1 MVLVQVIPEADFDR
15 DGSYETDLS
24 SFLTQRA
31 GGLVISRG
39 AAKQG
44 ALGEGTLQLNLDN
57 YDGTFTIEYS
67 GSSLYGQMETGV
79 PLRVRCRLN
88 GADYAMFTGYVSRY
102 QPRFGRVGEN
112 RCAVEAKDLVAQLG
126 KFPLA
131 NLVVQEGVTTGAA
144 IERLGDYLGIGSIVD
159 VDEGREEMP
168 IHYARNANA
177 LVHLMDVVR
186 SEMGGEA
193 FVDADGVLRFL
204 ERAARIGSDADR
216 EWGTG
221 TGIEPEVVEPELTDD
236 DLITS
241 CAVQA
246 NMFLLENQEV
256 VVFTFSRN
264 ARNPVPDSLFLA
276 AGVPY
281 EAELDFGAPMTA
293 LVEPEAFVDY
303 TANASIDGT
312 GADATNDLAVTI
324 TDRGAGFR
332 LSLVS
337 ASDLYV
343 TWFQLRGLP
352 ADFVVDRPVFTHALS
367 IAGAVMDEGVTLQ
380 VPFTEDTQRPR
391 DYPVGVCRTYRYG
404 YPFVRLNFAW
414 DTEDIAREMLEVELW
429 DQVYFEDTGPGGA
442 EFLTHIAEHFYVVG
456 IQHRLQPGAV
466 ERTLVT
472 LVPSYLYFD
481 VEQVVTDGFD
491 RADATGALGTAIS
504 GDAWSGDS
512 AMDITSGRARASSD
526 SAQTPTLSLFES
538 EDQVVEVQL
547 TNIAAGDEVG
557 VVFRFASATD
567 YSRAYVDKGSNEVV
581 LEHVIGGA
589 ATEVASPAYTVGTS
603 AEMRVMVQGHRV
615 RVWVDRRLYI
625 DEEDPLAWLGARVGL
640 FARNASGSTT
650 FDNFHGRGI

>member
-1 MVLVQVIPEADFDR
+1 MVLVQVIPEGDFDR
-15 DGSYETDLS
+15 DGTYETDLS
-24 SFLTQRA
+24 SYLTQRA

-39 AAKQG
+39 AARAG

-57 YDGTFTIEYS
+57 YDGTFTVEYS
-67 GSSLYGQMETGV
+67 GSSLYGQLEARV
-79 PLRVRCRLN
+79 PIRVRCTMN
-88 GADYAMFTGYVSRY
+88 GTDYAMFTGYVSRY

-112 RCAVEAKDLVAQLG
+112 RCVVEAKDLAAHLG
-126 KFPLA
+126 RFPLA
-131 NLVVQEGVTTGAA
+131 NLVVAEDVTTGEAVQ
-144 IERLGDYLGIGSIVD
+144 RLADYLGIGAITD
-159 VDEGREEMP
+159 VDEGRETLP

-177 LVHLMDVVR
+177 LNALMDVVK

-204 ERAARIGSDADR
+204 ERARRIGAEADR

-221 TGIEPEVVEPELTDD
+221 TDIEPELVEPELTDE

-256 VVFTFSRN
+256 LVFTFSRN
-264 ARNPVPDSLFLA
+264 ARNPVADSLFLP

-293 LVEPEAFVDY
+293 LVEPEAYVDY
-303 TANASIDGT
+303 TANAAIDGT
-312 GADATNDLAVTI
+312 GADQTGDLAVTI

-337 ASDLYV
+337 TVDTYL

-352 ADFVVDRPVFTHALS
+352 ADFVVDRPVFTHTVS
-367 IAGAVMDEGVTLQ
+367 IAGSVMDEGVTLQ

-404 YPFVRLNFAW
+404 YPFVRLHFAW
-414 DTEDIAREMLEVELW
+414 DTEEIAREMLEVELW

-442 EFLTHIAEHFYVVG
+442 EFLTHLKDHFYVVG
-456 IQHRLQPGAV
+456 IQHRLQPGVV
-466 ERTLVT
+466 ERTTVT

-512 AMDITSGRARASSD
+512 AMDLVSGTARASSD

-538 EDQVVEVQL
+538 EDQVVEVQ
-547 TNIAAGDEVG
+547 ISEIGAGDEVG
-557 VVFRFASATD
+557 VVFRFDSAEN
-567 YSRAYVDKGSNEVV
+567 YSRAYVDAGSNEAV
-581 LEHVIGGA
+581 LEHVIGGV

-603 AEMRVMVQGHRV
+603 AELRVMVQGHRV

-625 DEEDPLAWLGARVGL
+625 DEEDPLAWLGPRVGL
-640 FARNASGSTT
+640 FARNASGTAK